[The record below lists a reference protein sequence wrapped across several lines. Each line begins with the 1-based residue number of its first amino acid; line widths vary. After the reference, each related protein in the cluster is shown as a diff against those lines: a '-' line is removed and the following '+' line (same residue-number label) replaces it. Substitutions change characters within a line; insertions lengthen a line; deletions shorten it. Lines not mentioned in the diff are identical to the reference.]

1 MPQCTLSSCYTRRE
15 APRLYDGRKCL
26 QHYKAQVFFVKK
38 HLQQISYVTVMSE
51 WLSSPIILDGQRAS
65 QFLLNFLP
73 LHRANFVQ
81 YLSTTKVTEK

>member
-1 MPQCTLSSCYTRRE
+1 M
-15 APRLYDGRKCL
+15 
-26 QHYKAQVFFVKK
+26 FFVKK
-38 HLQQISYVTVMSE
+38 HLQQISYVMAMSE

-81 YLSTTKVTEK
+81 FCPIFVNDKSYFKELLDHLESLRKAVQIS